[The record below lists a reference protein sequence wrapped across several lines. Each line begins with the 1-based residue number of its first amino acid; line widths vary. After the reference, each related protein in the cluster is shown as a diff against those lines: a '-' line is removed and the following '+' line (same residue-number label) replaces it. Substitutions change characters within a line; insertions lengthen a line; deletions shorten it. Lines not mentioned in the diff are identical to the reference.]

1 MVGVGSTVVV
11 VVPGYVRCVGIAVIV
26 FELVPVIHSECML
39 VNLSLRTVRKRSNIQ
54 FRFNYLWCSGWWS
67 FQAWR
72 CEGF

>member
-54 FRFNYLWCSGWWS
+54 FQLPLVLWLVVFSGL
-67 FQAWR
+67 AL
-72 CEGF
+72 